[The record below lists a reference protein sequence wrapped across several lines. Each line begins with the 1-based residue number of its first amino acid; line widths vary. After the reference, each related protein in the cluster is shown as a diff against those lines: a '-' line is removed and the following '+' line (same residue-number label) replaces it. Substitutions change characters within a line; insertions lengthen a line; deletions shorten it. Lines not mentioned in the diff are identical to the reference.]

1 MELKEFIT
9 KTLTEIIA
17 GIKDADKKGI
27 KVSDASAKNIEF
39 DISVTTYSSDE
50 SKIVGGIFVTGIGL
64 GANTKEI
71 NNNSAVSRIKFTL
84 PLFINIDEKS

>member
-9 KTLTEIIA
+9 KTLIEIKEGISDA
-17 GIKDADKKGI
+17 GEKGVR
-27 KVSDASAKNIEF
+27 VSDSSAKQVEF
-39 DISVTTYSSDE
+39 DISVTTNSADE
-50 SKIVGGIFVTGIGL
+50 SKIGAGIFVTGIGL

-84 PLFINIDEKS
+84 PLFINK